1 MNENV
6 RWYYTDFYII
16 IYCKL
21 AFFSIKAIVSDSVWT
36 TDLSNV
42 ANNHYATVPHP
53 FMLILIKP

>member
-21 AFFSIKAIVSDSVWT
+21 AFFSIKV
-36 TDLSNV
+36 
-42 ANNHYATVPHP
+42 YYYTV
-53 FMLILIKP
+53 LNQILITETESTVKQFCSVS